1 MKENRKKNVN
11 RNAEQE
17 RNISNNCMHDNKL
30 HKGNSFMPYIVEGVN
45 KNVA

>member
-1 MKENRKKNVN
+1 MKKKKKNV
-11 RNAEQE
+11 RQNAEQE
-17 RNISNNCMHDNKL
+17 RNISNNRMHDNKL